1 MAENTG
7 QVQYNDRAER
17 VIFGLLLIGGYIGLV
32 VLGAAGVTDTDARQ
46 LIRDALLVLG
56 PVIGGIATAIWK
68 TNSVERQQAATLQ
81 TLAASAAAPVAT
93 TTTTRVEKPEDT
105 SHDVRPE

>member
-1 MAENTG
+1 MGKSQG

-17 VIFGLLLIGGYIGLV
+17 IIFGLLLIGGYIGLV
-32 VLGAAGVTDTDARQ
+32 VLGSTLVQDADARQ

-81 TLAASAAAPVAT
+81 TLANSAAAPLT
-93 TTTTRVEKPEDT
+93 TTTTTTVDKEEK
-105 SHDVRPE
+105 

>member
-1 MAENTG
+1 MPEKTPG
-7 QVQYNDRAER
+7 VVQYNDRAER

-32 VLGAAGVTDTDARQ
+32 VLGAVFPGITDDARQ
-46 LIRDALLVLG
+46 LVRDALLVLG

-81 TLAASAAAPVAT
+81 TLAASAAAPVT
-93 TTTTRVEKPEDT
+93 TTTTTTVEKPE
-105 SHDVRPE
+105 